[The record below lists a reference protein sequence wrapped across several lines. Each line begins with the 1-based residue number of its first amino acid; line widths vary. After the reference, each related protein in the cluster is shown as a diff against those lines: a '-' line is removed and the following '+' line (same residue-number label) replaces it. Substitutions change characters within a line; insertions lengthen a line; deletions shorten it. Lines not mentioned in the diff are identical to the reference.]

1 MSGYW
6 TRRRVIGALLGVT
19 VVAGL
24 GGAVALRLAQK
35 RTEAEGATR
44 AVVTLEF
51 GPADLTRVE
60 ARPLAR
66 WLPLSGALQPVN
78 QATVK
83 AKVSGEVRQISV
95 REGEAVKAG
104 QVLVRIDTADLEARL
119 IEKTGA
125 LEAAKAQLALAE
137 KTRAS
142 NLALL
147 RQNFISQ
154 NAFDNSESSLNVAK
168 GAVKS
173 AEAQVQLAE
182 NALRDA
188 VVVSPLSGIVA
199 RRHVQPG
206 EKVAFD
212 SPLVTVVDLA
222 QLELQAGVPAVDV
235 PELRVGMPVDL
246 TIDGFGER
254 RFSGRIERINPA
266 TEAGTRTILVYVG
279 IPNPDRSLRGGMF
292 ATGRIAL
299 AAGQPV
305 ATLPTAAVRVEA
317 GQPVIWTVEDGKLV
331 RRIVLTGARDEEA
344 ARVEIRTTLPAGL
357 PVLAAR
363 FDNLKEGAPAI
374 IKSAASPSGASGTS
388 PAAAPPGPASAAAA
402 PASK

>member
-1 MSGYW
+1 MSGFW
-6 TRRRVIGALLGVT
+6 TRRRVIGAL
-19 VVAGL
+19 VVVVIAGGL
-24 GGAVALRLAQK
+24 GGAVALRLANK
-35 RTEAEGATR
+35 RTDADGAAK

-51 GPADLTRVE
+51 GPADLARVE
-60 ARPLAR
+60 AVPLSR
-66 WLPLSGALQPVN
+66 WLPVSGALQPVN

-95 REGEAVKAG
+95 REGEAVHAG
-104 QVLVRIDTADLEARL
+104 QVLARIDTADLEARL

-137 KTRAS
+137 KTRTS

-154 NAFDNSESSLNVAK
+154 NAYDNSESSLNVAK
-168 GAVKS
+168 GSVKS

-188 VVVSPLSGIVA
+188 VVASPLTGIVA
-199 RRHVQPG
+199 KRHVQPG

-246 TIDGFGER
+246 SIDGFGER

-279 IPNPDRSLRGGMF
+279 IPNPDRTLRGGMF

-299 AAGQPV
+299 AAGTPV
-305 ATLPTAAVRVEA
+305 PTLPAAAVRMEA
-317 GQPVIWTVEDGKLV
+317 GQPMIWTVEDGKLA
-331 RRIVLTGARDEEA
+331 RRVVLTGARDEEA
-344 ARVEIRTTLPAGL
+344 GRIEIRTTLPPAV

-374 IKSAASPSGASGTS
+374 VK
-388 PAAAPPGPASAAAA
+388 ASAAAPAPESA
-402 PASK
+402 PAPAPPK